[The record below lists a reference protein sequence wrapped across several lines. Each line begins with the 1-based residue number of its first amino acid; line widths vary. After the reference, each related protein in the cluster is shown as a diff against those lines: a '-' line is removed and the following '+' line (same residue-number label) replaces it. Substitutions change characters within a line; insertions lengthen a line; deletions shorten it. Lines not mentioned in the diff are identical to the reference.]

1 MYGVRCTLFPDRDKQ
16 ITPVEWAI
24 FGFMVYRPRGGLGVL
39 PTFDTFYALT
49 VYFTV
54 YSGPSKVVPW
64 HVLANYFMSKMD
76 RQSTGSSGAYLMY
89 YPCQELVWVCGR
101 HMAQMLMSFAPALM
115 LRASELM
122 PAVRDCLG

>member
-49 VYFTV
+49 VYSHRLLGSFK
-54 YSGPSKVVPW
+54 SCP
-64 HVLANYFMSKMD
+64 LA
-76 RQSTGSSGAYLMY
+76 
-89 YPCQELVWVCGR
+89 
-101 HMAQMLMSFAPALM
+101 
-115 LRASELM
+115 
-122 PAVRDCLG
+122 CLGKLFYVKKG